1 MNNKIESALKRISQN
16 RIEVPRVLILV
27 RNYISGGNLENM
39 VKGWEYNI
47 IGIYNSNKT
56 ASFRI
61 KIDKPDLILTDIE
74 LDDEDDLCLVHQLNL
89 PIENSKFCIYFTRY
103 STESI
108 MQHTMALVATL
119 SNRAQE
125 CNSEKNCPKAES
137 DFNRYDDVDKSV
149 SPTTQFSPR
158 PIRVLLVDDQQIV
171 LWGLEKLIND
181 QQPQM
186 EVVGT
191 AANIF
196 LAKRLIME
204 KRPDILILN
213 IYLGDINCVNYISEF
228 ANNGDTKVVIFC
240 RTRDQKV
247 IDQAVIS
254 GARGVV
260 YQKESIQTILK
271 VIDKVHNGELWFDR
285 ETASRALLQ
294 NVRMRRAVSPSINTR
309 KISGLTRKESEI
321 VKVFSHASGSEQNKQ
336 IAARLQMN
344 EYTLR
349 NHLSSIF
356 KKLGINNRFS
366 LFMYARHHFQ
376 QSGSAIKKLFTDQA
390 F

>member
-1 MNNKIESALKRISQN
+1 MNKKTESALKRISHN

-27 RNYISGGNLENM
+27 RNYISGGNLENI
-39 VKGWEYNI
+39 VKGWKCDI

-56 ASFRI
+56 ATFRI
-61 KIDKPDLILTDIE
+61 KIDKPDLILTDME
-74 LDDEDDLCLVHQLNL
+74 LDDGDNLCLMHQLNL
-89 PIENSKFCIYFTRY
+89 PIENCKLCIYFTRY

-108 MQHTMALVATL
+108 MQRTMALVAAL
-119 SNRAQE
+119 SNQAQE
-125 CNSEKNCPKAES
+125 CNSEKNGYKVES
-137 DFNRYDDVDKSV
+137 NFNRYDDVDKSAMLAK
-149 SPTTQFSPR
+149 QFSIN
-158 PIRVLLVDDQQIV
+158 PIRVFLVDDQQII

-181 QQPQM
+181 QKPQM

-196 LAKRLIME
+196 LAKRLVME

-240 RTRDQKV
+240 RTHDQKV

-254 GARGVV
+254 GARGIV

-271 VIDKVHNGELWFDR
+271 VIDKVHNGEVWFDR
-285 ETASRALLQ
+285 DTASRAFLQ
-294 NVRMRRAVSPSINTR
+294 NFRMRRAASPSIDTR

-321 VKVFSHASGSEQNKQ
+321 VNVFSHANGSEQNKQ
-336 IAARLQMN
+336 IAAHLKMN
-344 EYTLR
+344 EHTLR
-349 NHLSSIF
+349 NHLSAIF

-366 LFMYARHHFQ
+366 LFMYARCHFQ
-376 QSGSAIKKLFTDQA
+376 QSGSSIKKSFIDQA

>member
-1 MNNKIESALKRISQN
+1 MNNKIESALKRTSQN
-16 RIEVPRVLILV
+16 RIETPRVLILV

-39 VKGWEYNI
+39 AKGWEYNI

-108 MQHTMALVATL
+108 MQRTMALVATL

-125 CNSEKNCPKAES
+125 CNSEKNYPKTES
-137 DFNRYDDVDKSV
+137 DFDRYDDVDKSV

-181 QQPQM
+181 QQPRM

-228 ANNGDTKVVIFC
+228 ANNGNTKVVIFC
-240 RTRDQKV
+240 RIRDQKV

-271 VIDKVHNGELWFDR
+271 VIDKVHNGEMWFDR
-285 ETASRALLQ
+285 ETASRAFLQ

>member
-1 MNNKIESALKRISQN
+1 MNKKTESALKRISHN
-16 RIEVPRVLILV
+16 RIEVPRVLVLV
-27 RNYISGGNLENM
+27 RNYISGGNLENII
-39 VKGWEYNI
+39 KGWEYDI

-61 KIDKPDLILTDIE
+61 KIDKPDLILTDME
-74 LDDEDDLCLVHQLNL
+74 LDNGDDLCLIHQLNL
-89 PIENSKFCIYFTRY
+89 PIENSKLCIYFTRY

-108 MQHTMALVATL
+108 IQRTMSLVAIL
-119 SNRAQE
+119 CNRAQE
-125 CNSEKNCPKAES
+125 CDSEKNYPKADS

-149 SPTTQFSPR
+149 RLAKQFSLN
-158 PIRVLLVDDQQIV
+158 PIRVFLVDDQQIV

-181 QQPQM
+181 QKPQM

-196 LAKRLIME
+196 LAKRLVME

-247 IDQAVIS
+247 IDQAVIA

-260 YQKESIQTILK
+260 CQKESIQTILK
-271 VIDKVHNGELWFDR
+271 VIDKVHNGEVWFDR
-285 ETASRALLQ
+285 ETASRAFLQ
-294 NVRMRRAVSPSINTR
+294 NFRMRRVASPSIDTR
-309 KISGLTRKESEI
+309 KVGGLTRKESEI
-321 VKVFSHASGSEQNKQ
+321 VNVFSQASGSEQNKQ
-336 IAARLQMN
+336 IAAHLQMS

-349 NHLSSIF
+349 NHLSAIF

-366 LFMYARHHFQ
+366 LFMYARRHFQ
-376 QSGSAIKKLFTDQA
+376 QSRSSIKKPFTDQV